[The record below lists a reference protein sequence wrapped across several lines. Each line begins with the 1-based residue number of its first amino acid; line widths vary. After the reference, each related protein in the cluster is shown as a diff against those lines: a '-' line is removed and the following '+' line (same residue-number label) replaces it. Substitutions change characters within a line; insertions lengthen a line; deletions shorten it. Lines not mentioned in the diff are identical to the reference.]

1 MADFWIK
8 IEKNTPDKIEV
19 YEMAEILGI
28 SKDEVLGKLIRA
40 WSWIDGN
47 SSDGHIKSVTGALLD
62 DITKCDGFADAMK
75 SVKWLSENNIP
86 NFDRHLGESAKKRA
100 KDTERKRKSR
110 VVSDTCPQESVTESG
125 LDKIRVDKSRVDPKS
140 KPPPTAVDFSIFG
153 MTDEQVSELKRIRKK
168 TKGGTITTRVA
179 KALAKEFQIAMDAG
193 FSIDDILTEWE
204 TRNWKSFKAEWIKP
218 KSQLTG
224 GNTNARQP
232 KQSLTARTT
241 TAAQAFLSNL
251 EAGQDNDGFL
261 GFDDPSLRI
270 QVDE

>member
-19 YEMAEILGI
+19 YQMAEILGI

-47 SSDGHIKSVTGALLD
+47 SSDGHIQSVTGSLLD

-110 VVSDTCPQESVTESG
+110 VVSNTCPQESVTESG
-125 LDKIRVDKSRVDPKS
+125 LDKSRVDKSRVDSKN
-140 KPPPTAVDFSIFG
+140 KPPPTVVDFSIFG

-168 TKGGTITTRVA
+168 NKGGTITARVA
-179 KALAKEFQIAMDAG
+179 KALAKEFQLAMGMG
-193 FSIDDILTEWE
+193 FSIDDVLTKWE
-204 TRNWKSFKAEWIKP
+204 VRSWKSFEASWMTPNGSGTINSPRAGSERLTRDIP
-218 KSQLTG
+218 LEEQLTDVNWAIG
-224 GNTNARQP
+224 LNTG
-232 KQSLTARTT
+232 
-241 TAAQAFLSNL
+241 
-251 EAGQDNDGFL
+251 E
-261 GFDDPSLRI
+261 
-270 QVDE
+270 